1 MIIKYFEINK
11 IDLDKNNLI
20 LFYGNNE
27 GLKNETINHLIKE
40 NLEKFKYEE
49 KEVLETKDNF
59 LSSVLN
65 KSLFEEK
72 KIIIV
77 RRATEKILK
86 ILNEINDK
94 SINDIIIII
103 ADNLE
108 KKSKL
113 RNFFEKGKDTICIP
127 FYPDNEQTLS
137 KLCNDFLKKKKIA
150 ISQAYLNQIVN
161 KSSGDRNN
169 LLKELEKI
177 ENFLKN
183 GKKLSDENLMKLI
196 NLSEDY
202 SISEL
207 VDNCLAKNH
216 KKFITILNENN
227 FTNEDCIIILR
238 TFLNKTKKILKLSNE
253 LEKTQNIDLV
263 ISNAKPPIFWKDK
276 DITKQQLTK
285 WKTRKLKE
293 LIYRISKIELEVKK
307 NINFSINLITDFLI
321 EQSFQTTNN

>member
-1 MIIKYFEINK
+1 MIVKYFEINK
-11 IDLDKNNLI
+11 IDLNKNNFI

-40 NLEKFKYEE
+40 YRNKYKYEE
-49 KEVLETKDNF
+49 KEVLDTKENF
-59 LSSVLN
+59 ISNILN

-72 KIIIV
+72 KIIII
-77 RRATEKILK
+77 RRATEKILN

-94 SINDIIIII
+94 DIDDVIIII

-113 RNFFEKGKDTICIP
+113 RNFFEQGKDSICIP

-137 KLCNDFLKKKKIA
+137 RLCNDFLKKRKIT
-150 ISQAYLNQIVN
+150 ISRTDLNQIVN
-161 KSSGDRNN
+161 RAAGDRNN

-177 ENFLKN
+177 ENFQKN
-183 GKKLSDENLMKLI
+183 GKKLNSENLMKLI
-196 NLSEDY
+196 NLSENY

-207 VDNCLAKNH
+207 VNNCLAKNQ

-227 FTNEDCIIILR
+227 FTNEDCIKILR
-238 TFLNKTKKILKLSNE
+238 TFLNKTKIILKLSSE
-253 LEKTQNIDLV
+253 LEKTRNIDLV

-285 WKTRKLKE
+285 WKTQKLKE
-293 LIYRISKIELEVKK
+293 LIYRIGKIELEVKK
-307 NINFSINLITDFLI
+307 NIDFSINLITDFLI